1 MIFSKIKQI
10 LALRR
15 DVDDLKKEMAVM
27 RDEWEDWF
35 DRFKRLH
42 ARIARR
48 QQRDEQSLEREDTQ
62 PGEGAPTM
70 ATTLSP
76 RAQQVQREILAAR
89 QKRMN
94 GGVE

>member
-1 MIFSKIKQI
+1 MWTKIKTI

-15 DVDDLKKEMAVM
+15 DVDELKAEMKVM

-48 QQRDEQSLEREDTQ
+48 QQRDEQSLEREAAQ
-62 PGEGAPTM
+62 PGGEQETPISS
-70 ATTLSP
+70 LSP

-89 QKRMN
+89 NRGRN
-94 GGVE
+94 GGGE

>member
-1 MIFSKIKQI
+1 MIFEKIKQI
-10 LALRR
+10 LALRQ

-62 PGEGAPTM
+62 PGEGTVGVPSS
-70 ATTLSP
+70 LSP